1 MPAIARPVLI
11 SSGAG
16 WIVVVVADEG
26 AARVNGVG
34 GEGHVM
40 WAWTVASSL
49 PLIP

>member
-1 MPAIARPVLI
+1 VPAIARPVLI

-16 WIVVVVADEG
+16 WIVVVVAEG

-34 GEGHVM
+34 GEGHVI

-49 PLIP
+49 PLMP